1 MVAVRAVAE
10 TAELVA
16 DELFAL
22 GASAVGE
29 QAVVV
34 DPDGTSEGGA
44 VGAVELVADLPAAS
58 LADLRHPYRIVDVAP
73 GVADGW
79 RAHASAVVAGRFVLR
94 PVWCEPPALRGS
106 PDGPPVEVLLDPG
119 VSFGSGSHP
128 TTRMCASLLDHPVVR
143 RQLDGDVLDV
153 GSGSGVLAVA
163 AALVGAVSVTAIDVD
178 PAARSATARAAELNG
193 VADRVHV
200 VPDGL
205 GDLAAAVHD
214 GSRPPFGLVLANVLI
229 PVVEEHAGD
238 LVAVAGPGAVLVV
251 SGLLGPQVDRAVAA
265 LAAAAADRGGPDRV
279 EVVEEVAEGEW
290 RTVVFRLGHR
300 AVNPV

>member
-1 MVAVRAVAE
+1 
-10 TAELVA
+10 
-16 DELFAL
+16 
-22 GASAVGE
+22 
-29 QAVVV
+29 
-34 DPDGTSEGGA
+34 
-44 VGAVELVADLPAAS
+44 
-58 LADLRHPYRIVDVAP
+58 
-73 GVADGW
+73 
-79 RAHASAVVAGRFVLR
+79 
-94 PVWCEPPALRGS
+94 
-106 PDGPPVEVLLDPG
+106 VLLDPG

-178 PAARSATARAAELNG
+178 PAARSATARAAALNG

-205 GDLAAAVHD
+205 GDLSAAVLD

-229 PVVEEHAGD
+229 PVIEEHAGD

-265 LAAAAADRGGPDRV
+265 LAAAVADRGGPDRV
-279 EVVEEVAEGEW
+279 EVVVEVAEGEW